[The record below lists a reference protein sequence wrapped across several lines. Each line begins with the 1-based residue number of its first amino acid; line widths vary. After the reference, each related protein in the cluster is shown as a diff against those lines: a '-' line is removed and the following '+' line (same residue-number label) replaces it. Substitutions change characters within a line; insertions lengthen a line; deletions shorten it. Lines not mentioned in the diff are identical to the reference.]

1 MLIRCPKCRY
11 RFDEPVAEGITEVHS
26 VCPLCGTPF
35 VVAVGQPA
43 AEAQQHVEDTPSAPA
58 AEQND
63 KPLTDYEKTLA
74 DIRTKTIPNIRR
86 RERSGLGCI
95 IAIALFLI
103 LMLYLCSGSADRAQS
118 SSDND
123 PTDFLLSS
131 QHPTDTVPRWIEGS
145 WIGISQGDTTTLSI
159 YGYNIALTRSGT
171 IHSGIHRIVGDKMTF
186 HFQPDTELV
195 CRLQPEKEQII
206 LMLAEG
212 KVKMIKTDHF
222 HEQQQQKALAEAEH
236 QARISSRRSAITKTT
251 YTTPTQ
257 KKVKKKKSR
266 RRRYNKY
273 HRRR

>member
-35 VVAVGQPA
+35 VVAVRQPA

-58 AEQND
+58 AEQNTD
-63 KPLTDYEKTLA
+63 TPTDYEKTLD

-103 LMLYLCSGSADRAQS
+103 LMLYLCSGSAERAQS
-118 SSDND
+118 SGDTD

-159 YGYNIALTRSGT
+159 HGYNIALTRSGT

-222 HEQQQQKALAEAEH
+222 HEQQQQKTLAEAER
-236 QARISSRRSAITKTT
+236 QARISARRSAIIKASHPDTPKPKT
-251 YTTPTQ
+251 
-257 KKVKKKKSR
+257 S
-266 RRRYNKY
+266 RRYNKY
-273 HRRR
+273 YRRR